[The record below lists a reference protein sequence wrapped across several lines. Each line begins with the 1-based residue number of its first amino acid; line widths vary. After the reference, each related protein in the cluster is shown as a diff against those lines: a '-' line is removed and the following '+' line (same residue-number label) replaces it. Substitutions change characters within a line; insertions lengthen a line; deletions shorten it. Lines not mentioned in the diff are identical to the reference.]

1 MVHRLAFFQAPHQPE
16 RSSVGVARG
25 QPASLK
31 FLLWSLW
38 WIKVTKAS
46 KLLGPYT
53 SSFSRRLRGPSSS
66 RWCLSHPVGVPG
78 LRRNW
83 KGITK
88 WARDWRQTF
97 VLWLGWRLS
106 CPYHC
111 RLSRC
116 IQPLWL
122 WSSHMAGKWS
132 PGSLSLRNL
141 LRRRSFP
148 KMNEKKCHLSPVN
161 VAYIHADVWVCIFQ
175 MTLTRSNSYS
185 KRNFFHISLPI
196 HFFFY
201 LLNILCV
208 GVFVCVSPHVCGH
221 TYTCV
226 HIHLESRE
234 HLWASFLR
242 PCSSAFLL

>member
-1 MVHRLAFFQAPHQPE
+1 MSPAVPKYQPLSWRVRILEFQRDRQQVPDHGSERSVMVHRLAFFQAPHQPE

-66 RWCLSHPVGVPG
+66 RWCLSHPVDIPG

-106 CPYHC
+106 CLYHC

-148 KMNEKKCHLSPVN
+148 KMNEKN
-161 VAYIHADVWVCIFQ
+161 VTYLLRMWHIFTPMCGSVSFKWLWHGPTVTQ
-175 MTLTRSNSYS
+175 REI
-185 KRNFFHISLPI
+185 FFISL
-196 HFFFY
+196 Y
-201 LLNILCV
+201 LYIFSFTYWTYCVWACLCV
-208 GVFVCVSPHVCGH
+208 
-221 TYTCV
+221 
-226 HIHLESRE
+226 
-234 HLWASFLR
+234 
-242 PCSSAFLL
+242 